1 MSVDAR
7 VDELLRV
14 FTAPGANAAH
24 LLCDRHPA
32 DAVAFT
38 VIEADLSSR
47 DVTYGELRDASS
59 RFAGGLAGLGVSP
72 GEAVAVL
79 MGKSAELVIALLGI
93 WRLGAVHVPLFTAF
107 ASPAIALR
115 LEASGAP
122 YSVRLVSPQGMVVDG
137 STRQVR
143 APSRVPFSQLLLLPA
158 APLIVGAL
166 IILRRRRRMR
176 LPRDVVK

>member
-7 VDELLRV
+7 VDELLRF
-14 FTAPGANAAH
+14 FTALGANAAH

-32 DAVAFT
+32 EAVAFT

-59 RFAGGLAGLGVSP
+59 RFAAALAGLGVAP

-79 MGKSAELVIALLGI
+79 MGKSRELVIALLGI

-115 LEASGAP
+115 LEASGA
-122 YSVRLVSPQGMVVDG
+122 RVVVADADQCNKLEALDASAKAG
-137 STRQVR
+137 WRTIV
-143 APSRVPFSQLLLLPA
+143 
-158 APLIVGAL
+158 VGAEPGTGQL
-166 IILRRRRRMR
+166 GFEAL
-176 LPRDVVK
+176 LALAPADKVEPVAVGADG